1 MKTIA
6 VNVNVLNKND
16 EIAAQNKKAL
26 TAKGIRMINL
36 LGTPGSGKTTLLE
49 QVLQDSRIDRSKVVV
64 IEGDLYTAKDA
75 ERMEQIGI
83 RTIQLNTEGACHLEA
98 DMIEHALN
106 ELDLEGVETVVID
119 NIGNLVC
126 TAEFLLGEH
135 LRIGVASV
143 TEGNDKLPR
152 SRCRLCSSSH
162 LIHIAVKISPESAPA
177 ARAAGSGGRVWSPS
191 GRNGCVSK
199 AAYPLSHYAMP
210 APLPN
215 MTGGTYGYSITR
227 HPDHEKAPSLR
238 GEAVVGTAHW
248 GGFSSAVPGL
258 RP

>member
-1 MKTIA
+1 MKTIS

-16 EIAAQNKKAL
+16 EIAALVQSDL
-26 TAKGIRMINL
+26 DRRGIRMINL

-49 QVLQDSRIDRSKVVV
+49 KVLADERIDRNTVAV

-98 DMIEHALN
+98 DMIAQALG

-143 TEGNDKLPR
+143 TEGNDKPL
-152 SRCRLCSSSH
+152 
-162 LIHIAVKISPESAPA
+162 K
-177 ARAAGSGGRVWSPS
+177 
-191 GRNGCVSK
+191 
-199 AAYPLSHYAMP
+199 YPLLFQTADVVLINKIDLQPYTNFDVERFTQDVH
-210 APLPN
+210 
-215 MTGGTYGYSITR
+215 
-227 HPDHEKAPSLR
+227 SLN
-238 GEAVVGTAHW
+238 ANAQVYTC
-248 GGFSSAVPGL
+248 SAFKSEGL
-258 RP
+258 EPVIELFLKKQR

>member
-16 EIAAQNKKAL
+16 EIAARNKETLASR
-26 TAKGIRMINL
+26 GIRMINL

-49 QVLQDSRIDRSKVVV
+49 QVLQDSRIDRSKVAV

-75 ERMEQIGI
+75 ERMEQIGV
-83 RTIQLNTEGACHLEA
+83 RTVQLNTEGACHLEA
-98 DMIEHALN
+98 DMIEQALG

-143 TEGNDKLPR
+143 TEGNDKPL
-152 SRCRLCSSSH
+152 
-162 LIHIAVKISPESAPA
+162 K
-177 ARAAGSGGRVWSPS
+177 
-191 GRNGCVSK
+191 
-199 AAYPLSHYAMP
+199 YPLLFQTADVVLINKIDLQPYTNFDVERFTQDVHCLNP
-210 APLPN
+210 
-215 MTGGTYGYSITR
+215 
-227 HPDHEKAPSLR
+227 KAQVYTCSAFK
-238 GEAVVGTAHW
+238 GE
-248 GGFSSAVPGL
+248 GL
-258 RP
+258 EPVIELFLKK

>member
-6 VNVNVLNKND
+6 VNVSVLNKND
-16 EIAAQNKKAL
+16 EIAARNKKSL
-26 TAKGIRMINL
+26 SERGIRMINL

-49 QVLQDSRIDRSKVVV
+49 QVLTDPRIDRRRVAV

-98 DMIEHALN
+98 DMIEHALS

-143 TEGNDKLPR
+143 TEGNDKPLKYP
-152 SRCRLCSSSH
+152 LLFQAADVV
-162 LIHIAVKISPESAPA
+162 LINKIDLQPYTNFDVERFTQDVHSLNA
-177 ARAAGSGGRVWSPS
+177 
-191 GRNGCVSK
+191 K
-199 AAYPLSHYAMP
+199 AAVYTCSAF
-210 APLPN
+210 
-215 MTGGTYGYSITR
+215 
-227 HPDHEKAPSLR
+227 K
-238 GEAVVGTAHW
+238 GEGLEPVVEL
-248 GGFSSAVPGL
+248 FL
-258 RP
+258 QK